1 MSPSDAGASAA
12 KRRANAKAAGLVSE
26 IADADGTVL
35 RFDIH
40 QRLQHAILA
49 VSFILLVL
57 TGWPLHTYGI
67 GASHVLVTLFGGL
80 EACGNVHRAAAGG
93 LVTACI
99 YHLLYAAV
107 LLKRRAMPP
116 SMIPMPRDIQDFI
129 GNLLFFLG
137 LRRERPRFPR
147 FSYFEKF
154 DYWAVFWGVVIMVGS
169 GLIRWFPETAL
180 KILPAWVYEIAYFAH
195 ADEALLAALAIFV
208 WHFYNTHLRPAV
220 FPMSW
225 IFITG
230 RLTLKELAEEHGA
243 EYDELVAQR
252 SHETEKGAGK
262 KGARAAAVDES
273 AES

>member
-1 MSPSDAGASAA
+1 LVAG
-12 KRRANAKAAGLVSE
+12 

-57 TGWPLHTYGI
+57 TGWPLHTHGI
-67 GASHVLVTLFGGL
+67 GASHVLVTMFGGL
-80 EACGNVHRAAAGG
+80 EACGNVHRVAAAG
-93 LVTACI
+93 LVTTCI
-99 YHLLYAAV
+99 YHLIYVAV
-107 LLKRRAMPP
+107 LLRRRAMPP
-116 SMIPMPRDIQDFI
+116 SMIPVPRDVQDFI
-129 GNLLFFLG
+129 SNLLFFLG
-137 LRRERPRFPR
+137 LRKERPRFPR

-180 KILPAWVYEIAYFAH
+180 KILPAWAYEIAYFAH

-225 IFITG
+225 IFLTG
-230 RLTLKELAEEHGA
+230 RLTLKELEEEHGA
-243 EYDELVAQR
+243 EYDDLVAQVAR
-252 SHETEKGAGK
+252 KAEKGAGK
-262 KGARAAAVDES
+262 KAGGAAVEAVDES
-273 AES
+273 AGS

>member
-1 MSPSDAGASAA
+1 MSQSDAGRSAA
-12 KRRANAKAAGLVSE
+12 KRGAKPEAAGLVAG

-49 VSFILLVL
+49 ISFILLVL
-57 TGWPLHTYGI
+57 TGWPLHTHGI

-80 EACGNVHRAAAGG
+80 EACGNVHRTAAGG

-99 YHLLYAAV
+99 YHLIYVAV
-107 LLKRRAMPP
+107 LVRRRAMPP
-116 SMIPMPRDIQDFI
+116 SMIPVPRDIQDFI
-129 GNLLFFLG
+129 GNLLFFIG
-137 LRRERPRFPR
+137 LRKERPRFPR

-154 DYWAVFWGVVIMVGS
+154 DYWAVFWGVAIMVGS

-180 KILPAWVYEIAYFAH
+180 KILPTWVYEIAYFAH

-208 WHFYNTHLRPAV
+208 WHFYNTHLRLAV

-225 IFITG
+225 IFLTG
-230 RLTLKELAEEHGA
+230 RLTLKELEAEHGA
-243 EYDELVAQR
+243 EYDELLAQLY
-252 SHETEKGAGK
+252 SKAKKGVGK
-262 KGARAAAVDES
+262 KGGSGSVDKSAAS
-273 AES
+273 